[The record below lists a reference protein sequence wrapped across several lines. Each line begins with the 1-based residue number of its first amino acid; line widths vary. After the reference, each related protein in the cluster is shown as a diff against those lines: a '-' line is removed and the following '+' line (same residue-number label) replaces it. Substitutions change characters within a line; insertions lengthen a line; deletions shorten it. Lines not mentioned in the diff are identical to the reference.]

1 MRKIIALT
9 AVSTI
14 FSGQLMAAAYKLPE
28 TSANSTA
35 LSAAYVANAQGADAA
50 YYNPAAL
57 PFNEDRSQM
66 EADITHIH
74 LTSITHSS
82 SGTKVDET
90 EEETFV
96 IPTFH
101 YSSPAVG
108 NFRFGFSAVSPGG
121 LSKRWK
127 GPLEASAEE
136 FTLETFELNPSAA
149 FKINEMVSVAGG
161 LRAVT
166 STGMVK
172 SSSTASRDLEG
183 DSIDFGYNL
192 AVMVKPSDELSL
204 AATYRSNIDLT
215 VEGTAE
221 LTNTLAPTVTYDGDA
236 EVTVPLPATL
246 SLAAAYTFNN
256 ATTVEFVYERT
267 YWSAYK
273 DLDFDYDTNFS
284 TDPAFILPGPTG
296 PIPIYSAFD
305 TPIDKKWDDSNTFRL
320 GVTHLLNNEWTLLA
334 AIAYDQTPIDE
345 TYVGYELPDSDA
357 MIYSIGAIY
366 QHSDDLSFKGGF
378 LYDQKEKLE
387 IKASDNNV
395 NGIVGEFEDASAYL
409 ITVGLD
415 IKF

>member
-1 MRKIIALT
+1 MKKIIMLT
-9 AVSTI
+9 AVPLI

-28 TSANSTA
+28 SSAKSTA

-57 PFNEDRSQM
+57 SFNEDRSQM

-74 LTSITHSS
+74 LTSITHSAGGS
-82 SGTKVDET
+82 KIDET

-127 GPLEASAEE
+127 GPLKASAEE

-149 FKINEMVSVAGG
+149 YKVNEMVSVAGG

-166 STGMVK
+166 SSGVVK

-192 AVMVKPSDELSL
+192 AVMVKPTDELSL

-215 VEGTAE
+215 IEGTAE
-221 LTNTLAPTVTYDGDA
+221 LTNSVMPAVIYDGDA

-246 SLAAAYTFNN
+246 SLAAAYRVND
-256 ATTVEFVYERT
+256 ATTLEFVYERT
-267 YWSAYK
+267 YWSAY
-273 DLDFDYDTNFS
+273 DELDFDYDTNFV
-284 TDPAFILPGPTG
+284 GH
-296 PIPIYSAFD
+296 PIYNAFD
-305 TPIDKKWDDSNTFRL
+305 APGEKKWDDSNTFRL
-320 GVTHLLNNEWTLLA
+320 GLTHQLNTQWTLLA
-334 AIAYDQTPIDE
+334 AIAYDETPIDK

-357 MIYSIGAIY
+357 MIYSVGAIY
-366 QHSDDLSFKGGF
+366 QHSEDLSFKAGF

-387 IKASDNNV
+387 VKASDNNV